1 MSPVSNQ
8 PLRMTLAATP
18 RDVRTGA
25 GGLGRTWKAVTI
37 SRRGRTMFN
46 LERMIAA
53 LKAENERLNGELKRV
68 RIAIAALEGLGSN
81 GGAGKATAKGE
92 GRMSAAGRR
101 RIAQAQKTR
110 WAKWR
115 AQHTKRTA

>member
-1 MSPVSNQ
+1 
-8 PLRMTLAATP
+8 
-18 RDVRTGA
+18 
-25 GGLGRTWKAVTI
+25 
-37 SRRGRTMFN
+37 MFN